1 MTKPNLTV
9 FLGVYNRL
17 STLERT
23 VRSYKRLRTPH
34 ELIIVDNGTDHPECL
49 ALLAE
54 IQRKKL
60 AAKVYHLPGCMDMSE
75 AQENFNHAI
84 RMEFEHGSGAKWFAV
99 SEADVCFDGS
109 HPASLDA
116 YISVA
121 EHTGV
126 AVGPHLRVDAGI
138 PANYP
143 LRSRVLAC
151 ESRLLYRQDME
162 WLIDERK
169 NEIPYSKCQIDTT
182 FHLFP
187 RTRFFDRLHLDPIR
201 VGPPFD
207 AMHLDWYLDPFKP
220 TRESEIYIPDERP
233 VGSWGKAWLRDWWLW
248 QRELGPERAFEMLLQ
263 EPLNPDDLCNVSFL
277 VSWCYQYGHGV
288 EVNESESLAWLRAAI
303 PYPHEHYWPYFD
315 RWVEMVYRNDFSSL
329 GWET

>member
-1 MTKPNLTV
+1 MKPQLTIFV
-9 FLGVYNRL
+9 GTYNRL
-17 STLERT
+17 STLLRT
-23 VRSYKRLRTPH
+23 VKSYKHLRTPH
-34 ELIIVDNGTDHPECL
+34 ELVIVDNGTDHLECL
-49 ALLAE
+49 RLLAALE
-54 IQRKKL
+54 QKKL
-60 AAKVYHLPGCMDMSE
+60 VRSVYHLPGCVSMEE
-75 AQENFNHAI
+75 ATDNFNVAI
-84 RMEFEHGSGAKWFAV
+84 RSEFEHGSGAEWFAV

-109 HPASLDA
+109 DPRSLDA

-126 AVGPHLRVDAGI
+126 AVGPHLSVDAGI
-138 PANYP
+138 PVNYP

-187 RTRFFDRLHLDPIR
+187 RTRRFDRLHLDPIR
-201 VGPPFD
+201 VGPPYD

-248 QRELGPERAFEMLLQ
+248 QRELGPEQAFDLLLQ
-263 EPLNPDDLCNVSFL
+263 EPLNDNDLCNVSFL
-277 VSWCYQYGHGV
+277 ISWCLQYGHGC
-288 EVNESESLAWLRAAI
+288 NKDLSEAKHWLLAAI
-303 PYPHEHYWPYFD
+303 PQSDTRYYWPFEDNWLSMVFD
-315 RWVEMVYRNDFSSL
+315 DNFDSL
-329 GWET
+329 GW